1 MQRASP
7 TEWGKLGLIGFS
19 DVESAQERTEIHKHF
34 IVTQHDRKHNQR
46 FNNLLFTLSKQE
58 HFKNEQNNA
67 KKLKVDNTLT
77 HCKKQ
82 NVHQQAKQQHVT
94 MAVTGLISHSKET
107 KKRNTDDMRME
118 LRHRQWQLNYQGPLP
133 KEMKERKELLKKLET
148 TRLLGEEGL
157 DVANAKK
164 GANKYLRMQS
174 KVEFKMTDDWS
185 KFVVDCYLNFIL
197 ILIPC

>member
-1 MQRASP
+1 VHSAYLPLASQTQFVESAAKEAKNVSAADQSEQLRTCMAIIQSATP
-7 TEWGKLGLIGFS
+7 LTTQGVKEANKNKMLSII
-19 DVESAQERTEIHKHF
+19 ESAQERTEIHKHF

-58 HFKNEQNNA
+58 HFKNEQNDA

-107 KKRNTDDMRME
+107 KKRNTD
-118 LRHRQWQLNYQGPLP
+118 G
-133 KEMKERKELLKKLET
+133 
-148 TRLLGEEGL
+148 
-157 DVANAKK
+157 
-164 GANKYLRMQS
+164 
-174 KVEFKMTDDWS
+174 
-185 KFVVDCYLNFIL
+185 
-197 ILIPC
+197 